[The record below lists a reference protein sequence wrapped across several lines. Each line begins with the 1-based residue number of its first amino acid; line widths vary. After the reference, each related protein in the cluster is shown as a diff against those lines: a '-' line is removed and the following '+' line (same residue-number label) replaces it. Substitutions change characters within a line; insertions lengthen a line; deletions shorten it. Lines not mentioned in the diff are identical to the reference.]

1 MKLVVFIII
10 LGLIAVIPNGIWIS
24 AGIFSVWLLYK
35 LKNIDGVQIEI
46 VKQKKQNEYDDEIL
60 EGMR

>member
-24 AGIFSVWLLYK
+24 AGIFLVWLLNK
-35 LKNIDGVQIEI
+35 LKNIDGIQIEI
-46 VKQKKQNEYDDEIL
+46 VKQKKQNEYDDKIL